1 MKIYSHPSPAQ
12 DSRIRHLV
20 LHYTAANLA
29 SSLQMLAGPTAQVSA
44 HYLVSDVPEAD
55 GSIPVYEL
63 VKPEQRAW
71 HAGISSWQGIN
82 NLNFSSIGIEMVNLG
97 FIDKQPLEEYKIV
110 VAEQPSRAQ
119 TTPYLDHQG
128 KRWFHFP
135 KEQIAALIALAAPLV
150 KQHNIDPTRVIGH
163 ADIAPGRK
171 QDPGPLFPW
180 YTLAQ
185 EEIGAWPRAA
195 VVEYYKKRLKE
206 RPLTIKQQQEALKKY
221 GYELDNDGVLG
232 PKTKNTMASFQMH
245 FSPTDYLGTMDDSS
259 QAVLCALLEDYFPQ
273 ARPTILGTQLPSSG
287 ISGPAINSQ
296 RFLESIASHSVDKA
310 AQPGAATALKDQ
322 LFEPVG
328 LCHLFNLS

>member
-1 MKIYSHPSPAQ
+1 MKLCPHPSPAQ

-44 HYLVSDVPEAD
+44 HYLVSDTPEAD
-55 GSIPVYEL
+55 GEIPIYEL

-82 NLNFSSIGIEMVNLG
+82 NLNFSSIGIEIVNLG
-97 FIDKQPLEEYKIV
+97 FIEKQALEKHQEAMRADPHAEVTSAPYKDN
-110 VAEQPSRAQ
+110 Q
-119 TTPYLDHQG
+119 D

-135 KEQIAALIALAAPLV
+135 KEQIATVIELVAPMV
-150 KQHNIDPTRVIGH
+150 KKYNIEPTRVVGH

-180 YTLAQ
+180 YTLAH

-195 VVEYYKKRLKE
+195 VVEYYEKRLKE
-206 RPLTIKQQQEALKKY
+206 RPLTIKQQQDALKKY
-221 GYELDNDGVLG
+221 GYELDTDGVLG
-232 PKTKNTMASFQMH
+232 PKTKNTMTSFQMH

-259 QAVLCALLEDYFPQ
+259 QAVLCALIEDYFPQ
-273 ARPTILGTQLPSSG
+273 ARP
-287 ISGPAINSQ
+287 
-296 RFLESIASHSVDKA
+296 SHSRCS
-310 AQPGAATALKDQ
+310 ATFVRNQ
-322 LFEPVG
+322 WPS
-328 LCHLFNLS
+328 NQ